1 MILKICRQKQ
11 NENSTEGKLITEIY
25 SGDKYK
31 EIGGIAEI
39 GDIVGIPLT
48 DYDMSNPI
56 SNEIEYYKI
65 LNVYLMNNEGKT
77 IEKLI

>member
-31 EIGGIAEI
+31 EIGGI
-39 GDIVGIPLT
+39 VGIPLT

-56 SNEIEYYKI
+56 SNEIEHYKI